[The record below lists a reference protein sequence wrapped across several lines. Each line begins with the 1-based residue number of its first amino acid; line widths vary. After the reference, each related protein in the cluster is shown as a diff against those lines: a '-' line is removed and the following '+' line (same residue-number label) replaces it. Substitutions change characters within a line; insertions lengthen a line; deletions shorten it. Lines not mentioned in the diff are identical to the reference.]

1 VDIVP
6 VGQKGHGKRSQH
18 FLSRNLW
25 AIKGFNIPQY
35 KFSSHTSTQM
45 ILAKMNPG
53 DWTFLQKTKTE
64 ENKRTCAYFSSLLEI
79 VSPNWFKTVVIVHQ
93 VMAWARALP
102 VPPCTTVATEAN
114 DCPRAT

>member
-6 VGQKGHGKRSQH
+6 VGQKGRGKRSQH

-53 DWTFLQKTKTE
+53 DWTFLQKKM
-64 ENKRTCAYFSSLLEI
+64 SSFFLTLGDCI
-79 VSPNWFKTVVIVHQ
+79 SPNWFKTVVVVHQ

-102 VPPCTTVATEAN
+102 VPLCTTVATEAN